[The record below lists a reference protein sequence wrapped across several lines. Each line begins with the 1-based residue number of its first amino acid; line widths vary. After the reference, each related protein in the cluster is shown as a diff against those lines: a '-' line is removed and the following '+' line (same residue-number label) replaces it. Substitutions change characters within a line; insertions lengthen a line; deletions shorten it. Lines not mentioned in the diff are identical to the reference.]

1 MNARKAL
8 YENKKRMNI
17 KMSAIRMTIRNNE
30 DAISMLRTVGVALS
44 MISQANQ
51 IPQRVYTLLQS

>member
-1 MNARKAL
+1 
-8 YENKKRMNI
+8 MNI